1 MRRIPL
7 ALLAGLLLLL
17 PAGRA
22 ADQAPAGNW
31 KMSLFVEGKMQLL
44 WLVQVEGSG
53 EKLTAKILDTSKGAP
68 KGTVSDPKVSDG
80 TLRFTLTIGKSAF
93 QFEGAMPKGD
103 AKTITGNISR
113 PGRALP
119 AELEPTTLKALDP
132 FDLDKEALNKATG
145 FDAANLAMTLLGR
158 AGDNKAKPEEVRA
171 WADKAYKAAEPY
183 GARMQADINLQI
195 AEILS
200 EQDGYGDVAVNFAR
214 RAERA
219 LEPKAK
225 LSHVKRVLEILAASL
240 KKSGKADDAKAVEER
255 LAKLSPAIKPT
266 PFAGRKG
273 KSDRVV
279 LVELFTG
286 AQCPPCVAADKAFDA
301 LDKTYKPGEV
311 VFLEYHEHIPGP
323 DPLTNAGAEARFR
336 YYFGMMGG
344 GTPGIFFAGQDL
356 AGGGGDEFDAPEKYD
371 DYVEAINPLLEQA
384 ANGVVKATAKQ
395 TGSKVEITA
404 EASGVDAKSDA
415 NIRLRVALV
424 EDKVEYKG
432 TNGIPEYHHVVR
444 DMPGGVTGI
453 AVKDGGAKQSV
464 TVDLD
469 DLKKGLKKYLDEYV
483 KENEAKF
490 PGKVP
495 EVELKNLRVVAFLQ
509 NDKTKEVLQATQVDV
524 KGEK

>member
-7 ALLAGLLLLL
+7 ALLAGLLILL

-22 ADQAPAGNW
+22 ADQAPAGTW
-31 KMSLFVEGKMQLL
+31 KMSLFIEGKMQLL
-44 WLVQVEGSG
+44 WLVQVESADG
-53 EKLTAKILDTSKGAP
+53 KLTAKVLDKSEGAP
-68 KGTVSDPKVSDG
+68 KATVSDPKVSDG
-80 TLRFTLTIGKSAF
+80 TLRFTLKLGETAF
-93 QFEGAMPKGD
+93 QFEGALPKGD
-103 AKTITGNISR
+103 AKAITGNISR

-119 AELEPTTLKALDP
+119 AELEPTTLKALDS
-132 FDLDKEALNKATG
+132 FDLGKEELNKATG
-145 FDAANLAMTLLGR
+145 FQVANLAMSLLGR
-158 AGDNKAKPEEVRA
+158 AGEKKAKPEEVRA

-183 GARMQADINLQI
+183 GARMQADVNLQI

-219 LEPKAK
+219 LDPKSK
-225 LSHVKRVLEILAASL
+225 LSHTKRVLEILASAL
-240 KKSGKADDAKAVEER
+240 KKAGKADDAKAVEER
-255 LAKLSPAIKPT
+255 IAKLSPTIKPT
-266 PFAGRKG
+266 PFVGRKA

-323 DPLTNAGAEARFR
+323 DPLANAGTEARFR
-336 YYFGMMGG
+336 YYFGMRG
-344 GTPGIFFAGQDL
+344 GTPGIFFAGKDL

-371 DYVEAINPLLEQA
+371 EYVEAINPLLEQPA
-384 ANGVVKATAKQ
+384 IGTIKLTAKQ

-415 NIRLRVALV
+415 NIRLRLALV

-432 TNGIPEYHHVVR
+432 GNGIPEYHHVVR
-444 DMPGGVTGI
+444 DMPGGVTGFP
-453 AVKDGGAKQSV
+453 VKDGGVKQTV

-469 DLKKGLKKYLDEYV
+469 ELKKGLKKYLDEWAA
-483 KENEAKF
+483 ENDKF
-490 PGKVP
+490 PGKLP
-495 EVELKNLRVVAFLQ
+495 EIELKNLRVVAFLQ

-524 KGEK
+524 KAEK

>member
-1 MRRIPL
+1 MRRISL
-7 ALLAGLLLLL
+7 ALLAGLLILL
-17 PAGRA
+17 PATRA
-22 ADQAPAGNW
+22 ADAAPAGNW
-31 KMSLFVEGKMQLL
+31 KVSLFIQGKMQLL
-44 WLVQVEGSG
+44 WLVQIEGSG
-53 EKLTAKILDTSKGAP
+53 DKLTAKILDKTEGSP
-68 KGTVSDPKVSDG
+68 KATISDLKVSDG
-80 TLRFTLTIGKSAF
+80 TLRYALTITGESATAF
-93 QFEGAMPKGD
+93 QFEGALPKGG

-119 AELEPTTLKALDP
+119 AEMEATTLKALDA
-132 FDLDKEALNKATG
+132 FEIDKEALNKATG
-145 FDAANLAMTLLGR
+145 FEVANLAMTLLGR
-158 AGDNKAKPEEVRA
+158 AGDKKAKPEEVRA

-183 GARMQADINLQI
+183 GARMQADITLQI
-195 AEILS
+195 AEILAD
-200 EQDGYGDVAVNFAR
+200 QDGYGDVAVNFAR
-214 RAERA
+214 RAERS
-219 LEPKAK
+219 LDPKSK
-225 LSHVKRVLEILAASL
+225 LSHTKRVLEILATAL
-240 KKSGKADDAKAVEER
+240 KKAGKADDAKQVEER
-255 LAKLSPAIKPT
+255 IAKLNPTIKPM
-266 PFAGRKG
+266 PYVGRRG

-323 DPLTNAGAEARFR
+323 DPLANAGTESRFR
-336 YYFGMMGG
+336 YYFGMRG
-344 GTPGIFFAGQDL
+344 GTPGIFFSGKDL

-384 ANGVVKATAKQ
+384 ANGVIKLTAKQ

-415 NIRLRVALV
+415 SIRLRLALV

-432 TNGIPEYHHVVR
+432 GNGIPEYHHVVR

-469 DLKKGLKKYLDEYV
+469 ELKKNLTKYLDEWA
-483 KENEAKF
+483 KENDKF
-490 PGKVP
+490 PGKLP
-495 EVELKNLRVVAFLQ
+495 EIGLKNLRVVAFLQ
-509 NDKTKEVLQATQVDV
+509 NDKTKEVLQATQVEV
-524 KGEK
+524 K